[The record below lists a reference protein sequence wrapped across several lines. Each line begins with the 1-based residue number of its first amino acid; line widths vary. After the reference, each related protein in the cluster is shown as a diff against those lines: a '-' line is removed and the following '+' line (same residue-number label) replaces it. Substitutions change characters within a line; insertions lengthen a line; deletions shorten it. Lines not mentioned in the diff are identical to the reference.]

1 MAELVYVDNSNV
13 FIEGQRVR
21 AVESGLAVNIV
32 DAMDR
37 RILDY
42 SFKIDFGKL
51 HEFVAGQDDYKIKRC
66 MLFGSRPPPN
76 DSLWKIAKSAG
87 FEVVVEDRNV
97 ANKEKKIDTGIVTAM
112 MRDAYKCADKDNDT
126 ITLVSGDND
135 FVPPIRELVK
145 EGFNVEVVFWGHAAN
160 ELKDTCS
167 KFIELDRFL
176 NHLAY

>member
-1 MAELVYVDNSNV
+1 
-13 FIEGQRVR
+13 
-21 AVESGLAVNIV
+21 
-32 DAMDR
+32 
-37 RILDY
+37 
-42 SFKIDFGKL
+42 
-51 HEFVAGQDDYKIKRC
+51 

-126 ITLVSGDND
+126 ITLVSGDKD

-145 EGFNVEVVFWGHAAN
+145 DGFNVEVVFFGDTRRMNLWTRAAN
-160 ELKDTCS
+160 LLNSTVFLIIS
-167 KFIELDRFL
+167 HIEPLTRKL
-176 NHLAY
+176 LV